1 MLLYLLM
8 YCWYIHKGFALLR
21 SRPYN
26 SFRVGNIL
34 VRIQVRHS
42 VPGIQQNEVGA
53 TVWEVFRVLRNNPLL
68 QHTLQRPPS
77 RLSLNGLDSRQQAG
91 QMCNTRTLDAL
102 RSCSTEFVVM
112 IHCSSDPSHKF

>member
-34 VRIQVRHS
+34 VRIQVGHS
-42 VPGIQQNEVGA
+42 VPGKQNDRAGA
-53 TVWEVFRVLRNNPLL
+53 KIWELFRVLRNNPML
-68 QHTLQRPPS
+68 QHAHYRPSS
-77 RLSLNGLDSRQQAG
+77 RLRLDALDPRQQAG
-91 QMCNTRTLDAL
+91 QMCKTRTLDAPM
-102 RSCSTEFVVM
+102 SCPQNLM
-112 IHCSSDPSHKF
+112 WG

>member
-42 VPGIQQNEVGA
+42 IPGKQQNRTGA
-53 TVWEVFRVLRNNPLL
+53 TFWEVFGVPISAPVL
-68 QHTLQRPPS
+68 QYTLHMPFS
-77 RLSLNGLDSRQQAG
+77 RLRRNALNSRQ
-91 QMCNTRTLDAL
+91 
-102 RSCSTEFVVM
+102 
-112 IHCSSDPSHKF
+112 